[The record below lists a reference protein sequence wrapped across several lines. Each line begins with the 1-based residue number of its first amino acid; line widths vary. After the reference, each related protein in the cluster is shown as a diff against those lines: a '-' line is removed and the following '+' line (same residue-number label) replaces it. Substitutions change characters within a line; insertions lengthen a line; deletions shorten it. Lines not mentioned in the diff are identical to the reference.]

1 MAPLQ
6 ANEVNILRRK
16 CQQFEVPQPQGGAV
30 GEACSVEGQART
42 RPRMVFPQLK
52 QHEFREKFRQ
62 EAPFTFRD
70 PDPYK
75 SLNKVFL
82 LKDEGQRPGTLLL
95 SCLLSSCHS

>member
-1 MAPLQ
+1 
-6 ANEVNILRRK
+6 
-16 CQQFEVPQPQGGAV
+16 
-30 GEACSVEGQART
+30 
-42 RPRMVFPQLK
+42 MVFPQLK

-82 LKDEGQRPGTLLL
+82 LKDEG
-95 SCLLSSCHS
+95 